1 VQMITV
7 HGRTREQGYKGFAEY
22 DTITAVKQ
30 AVRVPVV
37 ANGDIDSP
45 EKAKEVLK
53 LTGADA
59 LMIGRAAQG
68 RPWIFREIAHYLATG
83 EHLAQ
88 PLVEEVSRL
97 LLAHLD
103 DHYALYGER
112 TGVRS
117 ARKHIAWYIR
127 SLPGGE
133 AFRQHMNALEDSA
146 SQHRAVAAF
155 FDDLAQAH
163 ERLPQSVLSVEPLAL
178 HE

>member
-1 VQMITV
+1 
-7 HGRTREQGYKGFAEY
+7 
-22 DTITAVKQ
+22 
-30 AVRVPVV
+30 
-37 ANGDIDSP
+37 
-45 EKAKEVLK
+45 
-53 LTGADA
+53 
-59 LMIGRAAQG
+59 
-68 RPWIFREIAHYLATG
+68 
-83 EHLAQ
+83 
-88 PLVEEVSRL
+88 L

-127 SLPGGE
+127 SLPGGG

>member
-1 VQMITV
+1 
-7 HGRTREQGYKGFAEY
+7 
-22 DTITAVKQ
+22 
-30 AVRVPVV
+30 
-37 ANGDIDSP
+37 
-45 EKAKEVLK
+45 
-53 LTGADA
+53 
-59 LMIGRAAQG
+59 
-68 RPWIFREIAHYLATG
+68 LATG

-103 DHYALYGER
+103 EHYALYGER

-127 SLPGGE
+127 CLPGGE
-133 AFRQHMNALEDSA
+133 AFRQHMNTLEDSA

-155 FDDLAQAH
+155 FDDLAERH
-163 ERLPQSVLSVEPLAL
+163 ERLPDPVLLEEPLAL